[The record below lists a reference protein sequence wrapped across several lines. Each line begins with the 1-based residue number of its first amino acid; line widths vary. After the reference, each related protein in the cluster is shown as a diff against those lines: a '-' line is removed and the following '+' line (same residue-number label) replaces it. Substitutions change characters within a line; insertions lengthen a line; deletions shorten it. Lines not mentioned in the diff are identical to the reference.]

1 METGW
6 LFLAI
11 IILLFCCLITWLIAY
26 NFSRK
31 KFSTLATR
39 QAAQDVEKF
48 SGIQQMLEQQIT
60 EQKQA
65 VSELK
70 QQLLQKEEKQNL
82 LAREN
87 ATSNAEKNHFSELL
101 QLARNE
107 AQSIREELMQQK
119 NREQGLLE
127 KIQEQAAN
135 NRVLEEK
142 MTFQKKELEALHGKL
157 NATFENLAN
166 RIFRQRTEDLS
177 ELNQERLK
185 PLLEPLSKNLSE
197 FKAKVEEVYIKEAK
211 ERFSLSERVKEL
223 AELNRKISA
232 EAHQLT
238 TALKGEAKT
247 QGRWGEMILESILEK
262 SGLTKGREYFMEY
275 QLEDK
280 DGKALLSS
288 ASGKKMRPD
297 AVVKYPGNRSI
308 IIDSKVSLNAYT
320 RYVAASDE
328 HAREA
333 ELSAHVAAIQNH
345 IRTLSEKGY
354 DDYGESLDF
363 VMLFIPS
370 ESAYMAAIQKDANLW
385 NFAYDKRILLLSP
398 ANLITALK
406 LVVDLWKRE
415 YQDLNARQIAEQG
428 GRLYDKFVGFIG
440 NLTAVGQSLEKAQ
453 QQFDNAQKQLF
464 DGKNN
469 LVRQAEKLKELGV
482 KSKKT
487 LPGIQQ
493 NPE

>member
-11 IILLFCCLITWLIAY
+11 IILLFCCLITWLAGQSV
-26 NFSRK
+26 FRK
-31 KFSTLATR
+31 KYETLSLL
-39 QAAQDVEKF
+39 QAEKEVEKNSF
-48 SGIQQMLEQQIT
+48 LQMAQERQLA
-60 EQKQA
+60 EQKQIIT
-65 VSELK
+65 ELK
-70 QQLLQKEEKQNL
+70 LQLLKNEERRGTLEK
-82 LAREN
+82 EN
-87 ATSNAEKNHFSELL
+87 AIHEAERKHLGVLL
-101 QLARNE
+101 QQYQTKI
-107 AQSIREELMQQK
+107 QSLQEELAQQANK
-119 NREQGLLE
+119 TLDLNGQL
-127 KIQEQAAN
+127 QAQIAN
-135 NRVLEEK
+135 NKLLEEK
-142 MTFQKKELEALHGKL
+142 MSFQKKELAALQDKFHT
-157 NATFENLAN
+157 TFENLAN
-166 RIFRQRTEDLS
+166 RIFRQKTENLF
-177 ELNQERLK
+177 ELNKERLK
-185 PLLEPLSKNLSE
+185 PLLEPLTQNLSD

-262 SGLTKGREYFMEY
+262 SGLTKGREYFIEY

-333 ELSAHVAAIQNH
+333 ELSAHVAAIKNH